1 MWQRAA
7 ERRHPPAQHSKQG
20 PAAVRRKKSPG
31 PEGPT
36 PCREEEAKRVAVSI
50 AMAGIN
56 VQVVEQDEENWLRE
70 EEKMADD
77 QES

>member
-1 MWQRAA
+1 M
-7 ERRHPPAQHSKQG
+7 
-20 PAAVRRKKSPG
+20 V
-31 PEGPT
+31 
-36 PCREEEAKRVAVSI
+36 
-50 AMAGIN
+50 GIN